1 MIPLSVYSNNH
12 EAMEL
17 YGKAYK
23 LDPDVESHIDY
34 EKLRQPQVQSNISHS
49 KEDADFEAAKF
60 DIKEPDHLKDLAE
73 TLTEYQPLDLED
85 QVLLKII
92 KYAGL
97 NFAPTTDIIGQACK
111 KLYVLTRNPVVWR
124 HLVELAEAGPRPSI
138 PLDGKYLD
146 YRVMFLLR
154 PRMRTDGVYIA
165 KITYFRPGYSDTS
178 FTNPV
183 HLVTYYRYLRFF
195 GASEAYKVWWLVSS
209 KPPKE
214 VLELLRNPYERKATE
229 YLTGERSSHGII
241 SNIFQGD
248 YQRSEANEK
257 IFHLNL
263 RNVNKSDGM
272 SWMMEV
278 ELQYPAR
285 MPAHRH
291 AIIRCTRYQPLSGEQ
306 YPIDISEW
314 GRFFFSKVRSYQ
326 T

>member
-1 MIPLSVYSNNH
+1 
-12 EAMEL
+12 MEF

-34 EKLRQPQVQSNISHS
+34 EKLRPPQIQPNASQS
-49 KEDADFEAAKF
+49 KEEADVEAVKF
-60 DIKEPDHLKDLAE
+60 DINEPDHLSELAE
-73 TLTEYQPLDLED
+73 TLGDYQPLDLED

-92 KYAGL
+92 KHAGS
-97 NFAPTTDIIGQACK
+97 NFTPTTDTIGQASK
-111 KLYVLTRNPVVWR
+111 KLYVLTRNPTIWK
-124 HLVELAEAGPRPSI
+124 HLVELAEVSPRSSI

-146 YRVMFLLR
+146 YRKMFLLR
-154 PRMRTDGVYIA
+154 PRIRTDGVYIA
-165 KITYFRPGYSDTS
+165 KITYFRPGYSETS

-214 VLELLRNPYERKATE
+214 VLDLLRHPYKRKATE
-229 YLTGERSSHGII
+229 YHLTGDRSAAGLI

-248 YQRSEANEK
+248 YQRSEADER

-263 RNVNKSDGM
+263 RNVTKSDGM
-272 SWMMEV
+272 SWRMEV

-285 MPAHRH
+285 MPAYRH
-291 AIIRCTRYQPLSGEQ
+291 AILRCNRYVPLSGEQ